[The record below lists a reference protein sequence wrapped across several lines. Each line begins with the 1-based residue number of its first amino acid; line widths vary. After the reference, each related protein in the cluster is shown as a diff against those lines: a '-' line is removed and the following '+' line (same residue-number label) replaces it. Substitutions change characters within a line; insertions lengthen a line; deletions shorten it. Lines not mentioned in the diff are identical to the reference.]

1 MPALDRKTSTPP
13 RASRFQA
20 TEFGAAKQHRPR
32 LLGFATAR
40 PARQRQFAR
49 PSRNARSESQLG
61 RSSPCDHVG
70 ATFESGRHCDA
81 RPPRAHAQVGSH
93 THVVTVHIRSLTAED
108 VDPLTAALAEAF
120 RRDDLAIWIFPDQ
133 RVRDGA
139 LAAMFRSRLSEA
151 LHDDE
156 TVVDVADDL
165 SGAAIWQ
172 SPRVRLDD
180 NPPPGARPERRGVGS
195 ALMGVGL
202 RRLDT
207 AGVPSALMTGAERN
221 LVFYRKHGYR
231 ELRRF
236 DFRGAS
242 AWWMW

>member
-1 MPALDRKTSTPP
+1 M
-13 RASRFQA
+13 
-20 TEFGAAKQHRPR
+20 
-32 LLGFATAR
+32 
-40 PARQRQFAR
+40 
-49 PSRNARSESQLG
+49 
-61 RSSPCDHVG
+61 
-70 ATFESGRHCDA
+70 
-81 RPPRAHAQVGSH
+81 
-93 THVVTVHIRSLTAED
+93 TVHIRSLTAED

-120 RRDDLAIWIFPDQ
+120 HRDDLAVWIFPDQ
-133 RVRDGA
+133 RVRDAA

-156 TVVDVADDL
+156 IIDAFRTIF
-165 SGAAIWQ
+165 AARPQ
-172 SPRVRLDD
+172 
-180 NPPPGARPERRGVGS
+180 PPYWYLHGIGARTERRGVGS

-221 LVFYRKHGYR
+221 LAFYRKHGYR

-242 AWWMW
+242 AWWMWRDPV

>member
-1 MPALDRKTSTPP
+1 M
-13 RASRFQA
+13 
-20 TEFGAAKQHRPR
+20 
-32 LLGFATAR
+32 
-40 PARQRQFAR
+40 
-49 PSRNARSESQLG
+49 
-61 RSSPCDHVG
+61 
-70 ATFESGRHCDA
+70 
-81 RPPRAHAQVGSH
+81 
-93 THVVTVHIRSLTAED
+93 TVHIRSLTAKD

-120 RRDDLAIWIFPDQ
+120 HRDDLAVWIFPDQ
-133 RVRDGA
+133 RVRDAA

-172 SPRVRLDD
+172 SPRVRFDD
-180 NPPPGARPERRGVGS
+180 NPPPGARPDVIDAFRTIFAARPQPSYWYLHGIGTRIERRGVGS

-207 AGVPSALMTGAERN
+207 ARVPSALMTGAERN
-221 LVFYRKHGYR
+221 LTFYRKHGYR

-236 DFRGAS
+236 DFRGGS
-242 AWWMW
+242 AWWMWRDPV

>member
-1 MPALDRKTSTPP
+1 M
-13 RASRFQA
+13 
-20 TEFGAAKQHRPR
+20 
-32 LLGFATAR
+32 
-40 PARQRQFAR
+40 
-49 PSRNARSESQLG
+49 
-61 RSSPCDHVG
+61 
-70 ATFESGRHCDA
+70 
-81 RPPRAHAQVGSH
+81 
-93 THVVTVHIRSLTAED
+93 TVHIRSLTAED

-120 RRDDLAIWIFPDQ
+120 HRDDLAVWIFPDQ
-133 RVRDGA
+133 RVRDAA

-151 LHDDE
+151 LHDAE

-172 SPRVRLDD
+172 SPRVRFDD
-180 NPPPGARPERRGVGS
+180 NPPPGARPDVIDAFRTIFAARPQPPYWYLHGIGARTERRGVGS

-221 LVFYRKHGYR
+221 LAFYRKHGYR

-242 AWWMW
+242 TWWMWRDPV